1 MFSARVLIL
10 TLVIVVGAVLSEEA
24 AKTNSSAT
32 SINLFH
38 TGGSKDSQG
47 SVSRRAIEETITP
60 PKSSDYSPWIK
71 KFPLNDIRRGP
82 LSPPRVTED
91 VDEPSTERPPI
102 KKTRTVGPV
111 QDSEDP
117 SKSATTGEKDKS
129 TSSSEVLLAAGGAG
143 GEQQLKGVVSA
154 SGAGPAPRFHGNR
167 PSDDRC
173 VHGWRSSGYHGFG
186 KDKYYDHRDRYPY
199 DRFGSV
205 SKPNSD
211 YSNDGDRYSQRPSSN
226 YEADRFGS
234 ATVGGGGRPLP
245 YQSSNYGY
253 GGYRPQRPGISASQI
268 GEGEADNP
276 YGDGPPPDAA
286 TAANIQTQKAVAL
299 KALAGVALI
308 GAAAALASNPV
319 LLPISVISG
328 KRRRRRR
335 STGDA
340 LLPDQA
346 SNGGGISGVDNYAL
360 TALLQGY
367 IQAKPNKVSKGETET
382 GEKQQHHQQELVIS
396 PECVARL
403 ACNVHRDYLLE
414 LDKNR
419 ELFAGNDT
427 EAQALHGLEHWFD
440 SLVHSNILVVDYLS
454 NEVKTMIQSAVEI
467 GSNRN
472 ATCDVFSCLDTPPSS
487 AKSSD
492 DKKTH

>member
-167 PSDDRC
+167 PSDD
-173 VHGWRSSGYHGFG
+173 S
-186 KDKYYDHRDRYPY
+186 
-199 DRFGSV
+199 
-205 SKPNSD
+205 
-211 YSNDGDRYSQRPSSN
+211 YSQRPSSN